1 MEVRGAL
8 QGLSENASR
17 VGAVIHRYR
26 TFLQR
31 RKFSLRNIGL
41 NKLVVDTVALSQY
54 ETNHR
59 EVSVKLNLWPERLI
73 ARAGKIE
80 LQQVLINLFL
90 NSCDAMRNTVHTAL
104 TGFVELIVAVQDNG
118 TGLDKQAQGRLFDKF
133 YITKAG
139 GLGIGLAVSKGGR
152 IWANNNREG
161 VATFSSS
168 LPTGAG
174 NPET

>member
-104 TGFVELIVAVQDNG
+104 TGFVELIVAVQDI
-118 TGLDKQAQGRLFDKF
+118 TGPDWTNRPR
-133 YITKAG
+133 G
-139 GLGIGLAVSKGGR
+139 GCLTSFTSPRPEALGSGL
-152 IWANNNREG
+152 
-161 VATFSSS
+161 
-168 LPTGAG
+168 P
-174 NPET
+174 